1 MKRFVVMF
9 MLLVA
14 TTSVSAQSVEELI
27 EAYRR
32 GDITEAQIEDFKRQ
46 YQAQTSAKKTIKPP
60 LNRDRAV
67 ETSVGDSV
75 VATRRHANI
84 SAKRPSAAIFG
95 YDFFAGAECRYE
107 PNLTLATPKNYT
119 LGPGDEVII
128 DVWGDAQSSQS
139 YIISPD
145 GKINVDGV
153 GPIALSGITIEQA
166 AGRVRRALSEIYAGL
181 NDGTVKINL
190 SLGDIRSIRVYV
202 VGEVHAPG
210 SYTVPSLATLFHIMN
225 LAGGVTQ
232 RGSVRSIVVM
242 RDGKQQFEVD
252 LYDYILRGDAAV
264 DVALQEA
271 DLVVVR
277 THDAVAQIGG
287 EVRRP
292 MMYEIREGES
302 LADLLLYA
310 GGFAADADI
319 NSISVV
325 RRQGAERE
333 HFRLRRDDIKDFI
346 LADGDV
352 VEVGGGIDRD
362 RNRVEVQ
369 GAVTRAGSY
378 ALGEDVNT
386 LKELIDRAEGLRD
399 DAYLE
404 RALLYREK
412 DDWTKAVETIDLRAV
427 EAGESDVVLRPNDS
441 LVIRAI
447 SELQEF
453 FTVDIMGSVKSPG
466 SYPYAEGMTLQ
477 DLILAA
483 GGMLQE
489 ASHANITITRR
500 IREPQ
505 STKPQEALFENFT
518 ISVTDGLSMQEREF
532 VLKPFDE
539 VYVRRSPVY
548 ITQSSVEVRGEVAF
562 EGRYPLT
569 KRNMRLSEVV
579 GDAGGI
585 TSGAFVQGAYLLRR
599 MTEEERVQYDAL
611 QEMINRHNDAQ
622 RIDSL
627 LERIASDVY
636 PVGIDLAKALEMP
649 YSDADVVLR
658 DGDVLAIPT
667 YNGTVRVM
675 GAVMYPNSVTYTE
688 GKKMKYY
695 ISSSGGFDNKARR
708 RHSFVIYM
716 NGMVASGLSAD
727 IEPGC
732 IVVVPSKSYSQP
744 LRWNEILGLLSTTA
758 STAAIVVSLINV
770 AK

>member
-1 MKRFVVMF
+1 MF

-32 GDITEAQIEDFKRQ
+32 GEITEAQIENFKRE
-46 YQAQTSAKKTIKPP
+46 YQAQTPAKEPIKQPM
-60 LNRDRAV
+60 NRRREVA
-67 ETSVGDSV
+67 TSVNDSV
-75 VATRRHANI
+75 VLAQRTANVM
-84 SAKRPSAAIFG
+84 AQRPSTAIFG
-95 YDFFAGAECRYE
+95 YDFFSGTECRYE
-107 PNLTLATPKNYT
+107 PNLSLATPKNYT

-139 YIISPD
+139 YVISPD

-153 GPIALSGITIEQA
+153 GPLQLSGITIEQA
-166 AGRVRRALSEIYAGL
+166 NHRVRRALSEIYAGL
-181 NDGTVKINL
+181 NDGTVKMNI
-190 SLGDIRSIRVYV
+190 SLGDIRSIQVYV
-202 VGEVHAPG
+202 VGEVRSPG

-242 RDGKQQFEVD
+242 RNGKQRFEVD

-264 DVALQEA
+264 DVALEDA

-277 THDAVAQIGG
+277 THDAVAKIGG

-292 MMYEIREGES
+292 MAYEMREGES
-302 LADLLLYA
+302 LADLLIYA

-333 HFRLRRDDIKDFI
+333 HFRLRRDEIEDFI
-346 LADGDV
+346 IADGDV
-352 VEVGGGIDRD
+352 VEVGGGINRD
-362 RNRVEVQ
+362 RNKVAVQ
-369 GAVTRAGSY
+369 GAITRAGSY
-378 ALGEDVNT
+378 ALGEDVTT
-386 LKELIDRAEGLRD
+386 LKELIDRAEGLRA

-404 RALLYREK
+404 RALLYREQ

-427 EAGESDVVLRPNDS
+427 EAGDNDVVLRPNDS
-441 LVIRAI
+441 LVIWAI
-447 SELQEF
+447 SELQEN
-453 FTVDIMGSVKSPG
+453 FTVDIMGSVRNPG
-466 SYPYAEGMTLQ
+466 SYTYAEGMTLQ

-483 GGMLQE
+483 GGLLQE

-505 STKPQEALFENFT
+505 STKPQEVLFENFT
-518 ISVTDGLSMQEREF
+518 LSVVEGLSMQEREF
-532 VLKPFDE
+532 VLRPFDE

-579 GDAGGI
+579 SDAGGI

-611 QEMINRHNDAQ
+611 QEMIDRENDTQ
-622 RIDSL
+622 RVDSL
-627 LERIASDVY
+627 LERIVSDVY
-636 PVGIDLAKALEMP
+636 PVGIDLAGALEKP

-658 DGDVLAIPT
+658 NGDVLSIPT

-675 GAVMYPNSVTYTE
+675 GAVMYPNSVTYSE
-688 GKKMKYY
+688 GEKMKYY
-695 ISSSGGFDNKARR
+695 IKSSGGFDNNARR

-732 IVVVPSKSYSQP
+732 IVVVPSKAYSQP
-744 LRWNEILGLLSTTA
+744 LRWNELLGLLSTTA
-758 STAAIVVSLINV
+758 STAAIVVSLINL

>member
-1 MKRFVVMF
+1 M
-9 MLLVA
+9 
-14 TTSVSAQSVEELI
+14 
-27 EAYRR
+27 
-32 GDITEAQIEDFKRQ
+32 
-46 YQAQTSAKKTIKPP
+46 
-60 LNRDRAV
+60 
-67 ETSVGDSV
+67 
-75 VATRRHANI
+75 
-84 SAKRPSAAIFG
+84 
-95 YDFFAGAECRYE
+95 
-107 PNLTLATPKNYT
+107 
-119 LGPGDEVII
+119 
-128 DVWGDAQSSQS
+128 
-139 YIISPD
+139 
-145 GKINVDGV
+145 
-153 GPIALSGITIEQA
+153 
-166 AGRVRRALSEIYAGL
+166 
-181 NDGTVKINL
+181 
-190 SLGDIRSIRVYV
+190 
-202 VGEVHAPG
+202 
-210 SYTVPSLATLFHIMN
+210 
-225 LAGGVTQ
+225 
-232 RGSVRSIVVM
+232 
-242 RDGKQQFEVD
+242 
-252 LYDYILRGDAAV
+252 
-264 DVALQEA
+264 
-271 DLVVVR
+271 
-277 THDAVAQIGG
+277 
-287 EVRRP
+287 
-292 MMYEIREGES
+292 
-302 LADLLLYA
+302 ADLLLYA

-378 ALGEDVNT
+378 ALGEDVST

-447 SELQEF
+447 SELQEV

-500 IREPQ
+500 IREPR

-518 ISVTDGLSMQEREF
+518 LSVTDGLSMQEREF

-611 QEMINRHNDAQ
+611 QEMINRQNDAQ

-675 GAVMYPNSVTYTE
+675 GAVMYPNSVTYAE